1 MYTPIEIVDFILNSV
16 NDILVEKFGCNINSK
31 GVHILDSFTG
41 TGTFIV
47 QLLRSGLID
56 VNNLLYKY
64 TNELHANEIVLLAY
78 YIATINIEETFH
90 DLMQAQDYIAFEGIV
105 LTDTFA
111 LSETVHTKTT
121 DNATAASV
129 NGLLFQQNSEPA
141 IKQLEASI
149 TVIVGNPPYSVG
161 QKSGN
166 DNNQNVSYEYLDSRL
181 ANTYVAKS
189 KATLSRNVYDT
200 YIKAFRWATDRLGEN
215 GVVGFVSNG
224 AYLDSV
230 ALDGFRQCLLEDFNS
245 IYCFN
250 LRGNQRTSGELS
262 RKEGG
267 KIFGSGSRTPVAITI
282 LIMKKGIKKDGFI
295 RYCDI
300 GDYLTREQK
309 LDIIREYKSIKNI
322 SWKYLIPNA
331 NNDWINQRNPNF
343 MNFIALGDKKKR
355 EKESVFQDNY
365 ASGLST
371 NRDVWVYN
379 SSKETA
385 LNNANRMIDFYNTE
399 RIRCNRQFED
409 IVDKGLALTD
419 AKTKE
424 TYLQNIRSNDETK
437 ISWSRGL
444 FKRFCKNEEISKNN
458 LTRIVAYR
466 PFCKKNIVYNMPI
479 IEMPSRW
486 DSILP
491 EDETENFIICV
502 SGAPIKKGFS
512 VLITNCIQ
520 DLNFMEHSICMPL
533 YKIKIVVL

>member
-1 MYTPIEIVDFILNSV
+1 MEF
-16 NDILVEKFGCNINSK
+16 
-31 GVHILDSFTG
+31 
-41 TGTFIV
+41 
-47 QLLRSGLID
+47 
-56 VNNLLYKY
+56 
-64 TNELHANEIVLLAY
+64 
-78 YIATINIEETFH
+78 
-90 DLMQAQDYIAFEGIV
+90 
-105 LTDTFA
+105 
-111 LSETVHTKTT
+111 SER
-121 DNATAASV
+121 
-129 NGLLFQQNSEPA
+129 A
-141 IKQLEASI
+141 IKQLEAPI

-189 KATLSRNVYDT
+189 RATLNRNVYDT

-282 LIMKKGIKKDGFI
+282 LIKKKGIKKDGFI
-295 RYCDI
+295 RYYDI

-309 LDIIREYKSIKNI
+309 LDIVKKYKSIKNI
-322 SWKYLIPNA
+322 PWKYLTPNA
-331 NNDWINQRNPNF
+331 NNDWLNQRNPNF

-355 EKESVFQDNY
+355 EKESIFQDNY

-371 NRDVWVYN
+371 NRDIWVYN
-379 SSKETA
+379 FSKETA
-385 LNNANRMIDFYNTE
+385 LSNANQMINFYNME

-409 IVDKGLALTD
+409 IVDKGLALADT
-419 AKTKE
+419 KIKE
-424 TYLQNIRSNDETK
+424 TYMQNIRSNDEMK

-444 FKRFCKNEEISKNN
+444 FKKFCKNEEISNNN

-466 PFCKKNIVYNMPI
+466 PFCKKNLAYNMPI
-479 IEMPSRW
+479 IEMPSR
-486 DSILP
+486 
-491 EDETENFIICV
+491 
-502 SGAPIKKGFS
+502 
-512 VLITNCIQ
+512 
-520 DLNFMEHSICMPL
+520 
-533 YKIKIVVL
+533 

>member
-343 MNFIALGDKKKR
+343 MNFIALGDKRKR
-355 EKESVFQDNY
+355 KCF
-365 ASGLST
+365 SG
-371 NRDVWVYN
+371 
-379 SSKETA
+379 
-385 LNNANRMIDFYNTE
+385 
-399 RIRCNRQFED
+399 
-409 IVDKGLALTD
+409 
-419 AKTKE
+419 
-424 TYLQNIRSNDETK
+424 
-437 ISWSRGL
+437 
-444 FKRFCKNEEISKNN
+444 
-458 LTRIVAYR
+458 
-466 PFCKKNIVYNMPI
+466 
-479 IEMPSRW
+479 
-486 DSILP
+486 
-491 EDETENFIICV
+491 
-502 SGAPIKKGFS
+502 
-512 VLITNCIQ
+512 
-520 DLNFMEHSICMPL
+520 
-533 YKIKIVVL
+533 